1 MPRRTKVGLA
11 TVVAWA
17 AASTLLAGCPSSD
30 VHRARSLETAGKL
43 EEAAALYLAAAKADP
58 ANLAAWDGAVETSCR
73 KSTHVGACL
82 NVLDLELNTIGTLER
97 HQDALGEVLEARAR
111 ARLEQGLVEA
121 ALDDLDRAEK
131 AAPNRASVHVVR
143 ARAAMMRGD
152 REGAIASITRA
163 RTLDP
168 ASEEANEVL
177 KALPDE

>member
-1 MPRRTKVGLA
+1 M
-11 TVVAWA
+11 A
-17 AASTLLAGCPSSD
+17 AFLSACPSSD
-30 VHRARSLETAGKL
+30 VHRARNLEAEGKL

-73 KSTHVGACL
+73 KTTHVGACL

-111 ARLEQGLVEA
+111 ARLEQGLVDA

-131 AAPNRASVHVVR
+131 AAPKRASILVVR
-143 ARAAMMRGD
+143 ARAAIMRGD
-152 REGAIASITRA
+152 REAAIANITRA

-168 ASEEANEVL
+168 ANEEADEIL
-177 KALPDE
+177 ADLPVGEPTGSAPD